1 MAGPPAV
8 AKELACQLIP
18 MPSPPLKPAS
28 DCYPRWVCSLPGL
41 NRFPQLWHTDLPS
54 GRPVGRCNPNRTEN
68 HGRHLDWAHS
78 APSLPPASPPA

>member
-1 MAGPPAV
+1 MPGRKNMIVKMAGPPAV

-41 NRFPQLWHTDLPS
+41 NRFPQLWQF
-54 GRPVGRCNPNRTEN
+54 VGLTANVQSCAMRFMEVDR
-68 HGRHLDWAHS
+68 AY
-78 APSLPPASPPA
+78 